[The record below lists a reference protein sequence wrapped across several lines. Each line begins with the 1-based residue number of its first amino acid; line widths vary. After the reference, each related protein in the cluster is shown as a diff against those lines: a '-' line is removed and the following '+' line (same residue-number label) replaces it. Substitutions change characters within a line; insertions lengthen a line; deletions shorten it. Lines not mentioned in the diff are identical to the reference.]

1 MINAAAISNSKLNQH
16 RLRVRYR
23 KDGRLAH
30 LGHLEVINTINRS
43 VRRSQLP
50 FAVGNGFARRMR
62 LQFSQ
67 ALPVGAASGG
77 EYYDLFLTQEVPPED
92 ALKRLVAA
100 SPALLSPV
108 GAAYV
113 PYGLPALEAWLTR
126 STWGVSVIDGTSVE
140 ALAEGVEAVR
150 SKGSLTYLR
159 GEREK
164 RVDLARTLVSLGA
177 RPVGDGFLMDCRSTE
192 QGSLRPAVLVAAAAR
207 EAGLPM
213 PALSVCRLG
222 QWHVDEDGSLVEPM

>member
-1 MINAAAISNSKLNQH
+1 
-16 RLRVRYR
+16 
-23 KDGRLAH
+23 
-30 LGHLEVINTINRS
+30 
-43 VRRSQLP
+43 
-50 FAVGNGFARRMR
+50 
-62 LQFSQ
+62 
-67 ALPVGAASGG
+67 
-77 EYYDLFLTQEVPPED
+77 
-92 ALKRLVAA
+92 AA

-192 QGSLRPAVLVAAAAR
+192 EGSLRPAVLVAAAAR

-213 PALSVCRLG
+213 PALSVCRLA
-222 QWHVDEDGSLVEPM
+222 QWHEGEDGSLVEPM